1 MADERLF
8 IRITPEE
15 KEKLRQKADKEGMTI
30 SDFIFKA
37 LDIKMK
43 RKRRSRLEVQNSINK
58 AA

>member
-8 IRITPEE
+8 IRITPEAKAE
-15 KEKLRQKADKEGMTI
+15 LKKKADKEGMTI

-43 RKRRSRLEVQNSINK
+43 RKRRSRLQMKNLIHQ